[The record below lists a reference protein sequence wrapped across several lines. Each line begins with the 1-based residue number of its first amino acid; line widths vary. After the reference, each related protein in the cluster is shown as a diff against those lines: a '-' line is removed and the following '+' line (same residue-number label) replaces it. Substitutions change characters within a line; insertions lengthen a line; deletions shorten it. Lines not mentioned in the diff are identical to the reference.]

1 MLNTDA
7 YRHSVWISV
16 ADAQARE
23 IVDGDMVK
31 VFNATGTI
39 NIPAYV
45 TSKIVPGAVVI
56 FEGGWATFNSSGVDT
71 RGAPNTVMTDTANP
85 DGQWPF
91 HALVDVQKL

>member
-16 ADAQARE
+16 ADAQARG
-23 IVDGDMVK
+23 IVDGNTVK
-31 VFNATGTI
+31 VFNDSGTI
-39 NIPAYV
+39 QMPAYV

-56 FEGGWATFNSSGVDT
+56 FEGGWAAINTSGVDT
-71 RGAPNTVMTDTANP
+71 RGAPNTITVDTANP

-91 HALVDVQKL
+91 HALVDVQKV